1 MVESFVFNV
10 LKWYFLDIFQSVT
23 LKHASQKI
31 EIYQIHG
38 DVTNLRDYIVM
49 VLLMSNELKN

>member
-10 LKWYFLDIFQSVT
+10 SKWYFLDIFQSVT

-49 VLLMSNELKN
+49 VLDV